1 MNNSLSELKS
11 ILQTRFNNSADLSIR
26 DITLRSDQKITAAVI
41 TIEGMVDK
49 EELAQVAVNGLLAY
63 DFKSSNA
70 NEAFNIMLYSV
81 LASSDVTAFSGFA
94 DFSGIEQ
101 LIGYITSGFAVF
113 AIDGVE
119 RMIAV
124 GAQGYAFR
132 GVSEPESEV
141 VQRGARE
148 GFTEPLR
155 VNMSLIRR
163 RLKSPDL
170 VFEQVTVGEK
180 SRTQLM
186 LCYLR
191 SAASPKLVR
200 QLRQRLAACDLETV
214 LAAGYLSEYLE
225 DPHTSRLFSGV
236 GISERPDTVCGKLT
250 EGRVAIIVDGTP
262 AVMLVPHLFV
272 EEFQGVDDYS
282 NRTYYAAF
290 IRTLKYLSFLVSVF
304 LPAIYTALAQ
314 FHPEYFP
321 TWILIKTAKSL
332 SETPLPVT
340 LEVLVIT
347 FVYEIMKEAGLRIPK
362 SLGHAVSIVGALV
375 IGESAVTAGIISSST
390 LMVVAT
396 AAICSYV
403 TSPLYPPI
411 TMLRFLLILVGGV
424 FGLWGLVLATALVL
438 ISMCSKTSLGV
449 PYLSSL
455 SPFSLRTM
463 RDVFIRASWKKLGK
477 HTIRV
482 QRFAETEEIG

>member
-1 MNNSLSELKS
+1 MDNSINE
-11 ILQTRFNNSADLSIR
+11 IIRRLQAVFAGSADLSVREIVLQTPVKTR
-26 DITLRSDQKITAAVI
+26 AALV
-41 TIEGMVDK
+41 TMEGLVDK
-49 EELAQVAVNGLLAY
+49 EGLAQAAVNPLMAY
-63 DFKSSNA
+63 RFCETSPQEVYRSILDR
-70 NEAFNIMLYSV
+70 V
-81 LASSDVTAFSGFA
+81 LASSDVTELQSFDELLTF
-94 DFSGIEQ
+94 
-101 LIGYITSGFAVF
+101 ITSGFAVL
-113 AIDGVE
+113 AVDGASGC
-119 RMIAV
+119 IAV

-132 GVSEPESEV
+132 GVAEPESEV

-155 VNMSLIRR
+155 VNMSLLRR
-163 RLKSPDL
+163 RMKTPDL
-170 VFEQVTVGEK
+170 VFEQVTVGDK

-191 SAASPKLVR
+191 SAASPLLVE
-200 QLRQRLAACDLETV
+200 QVRQRLGACDLETV

-225 DPHTSRLFSGV
+225 DKHTSRLFSGV

-262 AVMLVPHLFV
+262 AVLLVPHLFV

-282 NRTYYAAF
+282 NRTYYATF
-290 IRTLKYLSFLVSVF
+290 IRTLKYISFFISVF

-321 TWILIKTAKSL
+321 TWILVKTATSL
-332 SETPLPVT
+332 AQTPLPVT
-340 LEVLVIT
+340 LEVLLIT

-375 IGESAVTAGIISSST
+375 IGDSAVPAGIISSST

-411 TMLRFLLILVGGV
+411 MMLRFVMIVAGGV
-424 FGLWGLVLATALVL
+424 LGLWGIVLATALVL

-463 RDVFIRASWKKLGK
+463 RDVLLRAGWKKLGK
-477 HTIRV
+477 HTIQV
-482 QRFAETEEIG
+482 QRFAETEEIA

>member
-1 MNNSLSELKS
+1 MKASSQTLKRDLEALFS
-11 ILQTRFNNSADLSIR
+11 NSADLSVREIV
-26 DITLRSDQKITAAVI
+26 LQSDSFTSAAVI
-41 TIEGMVDK
+41 TMEGMVDK
-49 EELAQVAVNGLLAY
+49 EGLAQAAVNPLMAY
-63 DFKSSNA
+63 RFGGSSPTEIFDA
-70 NEAFNIMLYSV
+70 ILYTV
-81 LASSDVTAFSGFA
+81 LASSDVTAFDGL
-94 DFSGIEQ
+94 EQ
-101 LIGYITSGFAVF
+101 LITYITSGFAVI
-113 AIDGVE
+113 AVDGVE
-119 RMIAV
+119 RFIAV
-124 GAQGYAFR
+124 GAQGFAFR

-141 VQRGARE
+141 VQRGSRE

-163 RLKSPDL
+163 RIKSPDL
-170 VFEQVTVGEK
+170 VFEQMTAGKK

-186 LCYLR
+186 LCYLQN
-191 SAASPKLVR
+191 AVSPKLLQ
-200 QLRQRLAACDLETV
+200 QLRQRLSACDLETV
-214 LAAGYLSEYLE
+214 LASGYLSEYLE
-225 DPHTSRLFSGV
+225 DRHTSRLFSGV

-290 IRTLKYLSFLVSVF
+290 IRVLKYFSFLLSVF
-304 LPAIYTALAQ
+304 LPAIYTAFAQ

-321 TWILIKTAKSL
+321 TWILIKTSKSL

-340 LEVLVIT
+340 LEVLLIT

-403 TSPLYPPI
+403 TSPLYPPV
-411 TMLRFLLILVGGV
+411 TMLRFILVIVGGLL
-424 FGLWGLVLATALVL
+424 GLWGIVLATALVL

-455 SPFSLRTM
+455 SPFSIHTM
-463 RDVFIRASWKKLGK
+463 RDVFVRAGWKELSK

-482 QRFAETEEIG
+482 QNFAETEEI

>member
-1 MNNSLSELKS
+1 MDRNLQA
-11 ILQTRFNNSADLSIR
+11 IITRLQTSFADSADLSVREIVLQSPAQTR
-26 DITLRSDQKITAAVI
+26 AAIITM
-41 TIEGMVDK
+41 EGMVDK
-49 EELAQVAVNGLLAY
+49 EGLAQAAVNPLMAY
-63 DFKSSNA
+63 RFTDSAPSD
-70 NEAFNIMLYSV
+70 IHRTVLRRV
-81 LASSDVTAFSGFA
+81 LASSDVTEFEGFELLLT
-94 DFSGIEQ
+94 F
-101 LIGYITSGFAVF
+101 ITSGFAVI
-113 AIDGVE
+113 AVDGAAA
-119 RMIAV
+119 MIAV

-132 GVSEPESEV
+132 GVAEPESEV

-170 VFEQVTVGEK
+170 VFEQMTAGEK

-191 SAASPKLVR
+191 SAASPLLVEQVR
-200 QLRQRLAACDLETV
+200 RRLAACDLETV

-236 GISERPDTVCGKLT
+236 GLSERPDTVCGKLT

-282 NRTYYAAF
+282 NRTYYASF
-290 IRTLKYLSFLVSVF
+290 IRVMKYISFFISVF

-321 TWILIKTAKSL
+321 TWILVKTASSL
-332 SETPLPVT
+332 SQTPLPVT
-340 LEVLVIT
+340 LEVLLIT

-375 IGESAVTAGIISSST
+375 IGDSAVTAGIISSST

-403 TSPLYPPI
+403 TSPLYPPV
-411 TMLRFLLILVGGV
+411 TMLRFILIVVGGV
-424 FGLWGLVLATALVL
+424 LGLWGIVLTTALVL

-463 RDVFIRASWKKLGK
+463 RDVFVRASWKRLGK
-477 HTIRV
+477 HTIQV
-482 QRFAETEEIG
+482 QRFAETEEIT

>member
-1 MNNSLSELKS
+1 MNDSLQKKLSR
-11 ILQTRFNNSADLSIR
+11 LQSMFAGSADLSVRNIV
-26 DITLRSDQKITAAVI
+26 LQAAAPVQAAVI
-41 TIEGMVDK
+41 TMEGMVDK
-49 EELAQVAVNGLLAY
+49 EGLAQAAVNPLMAY
-63 DFKSSNA
+63 QFHQKTPQEVYDA
-70 NEAFNIMLYSV
+70 VLYRV
-81 LASSDVTAFSGFA
+81 LASSDVTEIEGT
-94 DFSGIEQ
+94 EQ
-101 LIGYITSGFAVF
+101 LVTFVTSGFAVF
-113 AIDGVE
+113 VIDGVE
-119 RMIAV
+119 KMIAV
-124 GAQGYAFR
+124 GVQGYAFR

-141 VQRGARE
+141 VQRGSRE

-170 VFEQVTVGEK
+170 VFEQLSAGEK

-191 SAASPKLVR
+191 SAASPKLIAELKR
-200 QLRQRLAACDLETV
+200 RIASCDLETV
-214 LAAGYLSEYLE
+214 LASGYLCEYLE

-250 EGRVAIIVDGTP
+250 EGRAAIIVDGTP

-304 LPAIYTALAQ
+304 LPALYTAFAQ

-340 LEVLVIT
+340 LEVLMIT

-375 IGESAVTAGIISSST
+375 IGDSAVGAGIISSST

-411 TMLRFLLILVGGV
+411 TMLRFLLIIIGGV
-424 FGLWGLVLATALVL
+424 LGLWGLVLATSLVL

-463 RDVFIRASWKKLGK
+463 RDVFVRAGWKKLGK
-477 HTIRV
+477 HTIKV
-482 QRFAETEEIG
+482 QRFAETEEIA

>member
-1 MNNSLSELKS
+1 MKASIRTLKGDLEALFS
-11 ILQTRFNNSADLSIR
+11 NSADLSVREI
-26 DITLRSDQKITAAVI
+26 ILQSDASTSAAVI
-41 TIEGMVDK
+41 TMEGMVDK
-49 EELAQVAVNGLLAY
+49 EGLAQAAVNPLMAY
-63 DFKSSNA
+63 RFGNSAPSEILDA
-70 NEAFNIMLYSV
+70 ILYTV
-81 LASSDVTAFSGFA
+81 LASSDVTAFEGL
-94 DFSGIEQ
+94 EQ
-101 LIGYITSGFAVF
+101 LITYITSGFAVI
-113 AIDGVE
+113 AVDGAE
-119 RMIAV
+119 RFIAV
-124 GAQGYAFR
+124 GAQGFAFR

-141 VQRGARE
+141 VQRGSRE

-163 RLKSPDL
+163 RIKSPDL
-170 VFEQVTVGEK
+170 VFEQMTAGKK

-186 LCYLR
+186 LCYLQN
-191 SAASPKLVR
+191 AVSPKLLQ
-200 QLRQRLAACDLETV
+200 QLRQRLSECDLETV
-214 LAAGYLSEYLE
+214 LASGYLSEYLE
-225 DPHTSRLFSGV
+225 DRRTSRLFSGV

-290 IRTLKYLSFLVSVF
+290 IRVLKYLSFLISVF
-304 LPAIYTALAQ
+304 LPAIYTAFAQ

-321 TWILIKTAKSL
+321 TWILIKTSKSL

-340 LEVLVIT
+340 LEVLLIT

-403 TSPLYPPI
+403 TSPLYPPV
-411 TMLRFLLILVGGV
+411 TMLRFVFVIVGGLL
-424 FGLWGLVLATALVL
+424 GLWGIVLATALVL

-455 SPFSLRTM
+455 SPFSIRTM
-463 RDVFIRASWKKLGK
+463 RDVFVRAGWKELSK

-482 QRFAETEEIG
+482 QNFAETEEI

>member
-1 MNNSLSELKS
+1 MYNSLLEITKD
-11 ILQTRFNNSADLSIR
+11 LQETFDNSADLTVRTLILQAPER
-26 DITLRSDQKITAAVI
+26 RKAAIITL
-41 TIEGMVDK
+41 EGMVDK
-49 EELAQVAVNGLLAY
+49 EGLAQAAINPLMAY
-63 DFKSSNA
+63 RFGTETPAQMVDT
-70 NEAFNIMLYSV
+70 ILYTV
-81 LASSDVTAFSGFA
+81 LASSDVTAFEGK
-94 DFSGIEQ
+94 EQ
-101 LIGYITSGFAVF
+101 LLTFISSGFAV
-113 AIDGVE
+113 ITVDGAAK
-119 RMIAV
+119 MIAV
-124 GAQGYAFR
+124 GAQGFPFR

-141 VQRGARE
+141 VQRGSRE

-191 SAASPKLVR
+191 SAASPKLVQ
-200 QLRQRLAACDLETV
+200 QLRERLAACDLETV

-225 DPHTSRLFSGV
+225 DPKTSRLFSGV

-250 EGRVAIIVDGTP
+250 EGRVAIIADGTP

-290 IRTLKYLSFLVSVF
+290 IRTLKYLSFMVSVF
-304 LPAIYTALAQ
+304 LPALYTAFAQ

-321 TWILIKTAKSL
+321 TWILIKTASSL
-332 SETPLPVT
+332 SQTPLPVT
-340 LEVLVIT
+340 LEVLLIT

-403 TSPLYPPI
+403 TSPLYPPV
-411 TMLRFLLILVGGV
+411 TMLRFLLVVVAGV
-424 FGLWGLVLATALVL
+424 LGLWGIVLCTALVL

-463 RDVFIRASWKKLGK
+463 RDVFVRASWKKLGK
-477 HTIRV
+477 HTIKV
-482 QRFAETEEIG
+482 QNFAETEAIK

>member
-1 MNNSLSELKS
+1 MNNSLLEITADLKH
-11 ILQTRFNNSADLSIR
+11 RFAGSADLSVRNIV
-26 DITLRSDQKITAAVI
+26 LRSADRTEAAI
-41 TIEGMVDK
+41 ISLDGMVDK
-49 EELAQVAVNGLLAY
+49 EGLAQAAVNPLMAY
-63 DFKSSNA
+63 DFQYGDPEQIA
-70 NEAFNIMLYSV
+70 DTILYTV
-81 LASSDVTAFSGFA
+81 LASSDVTAFFGT
-94 DFSGIEQ
+94 EQ
-101 LIGYITSGFAVF
+101 LITFITSGFAVI
-113 AIDGVE
+113 AVDGVSK
-119 RMIAV
+119 MIAV

-141 VQRGARE
+141 EQRGSRE
-148 GFTEPLR
+148 GFSEPLR

-170 VFEQVTVGEK
+170 VFEQMTVGER

-191 SAASPKLVR
+191 SAASPRLLY
-200 QLRQRLAACDLETV
+200 QLRKRLQACDLETV
-214 LAAGYLSEYLE
+214 LASGYLSEYLE

-290 IRTLKYLSFLVSVF
+290 IRTLKYISFMISVF
-304 LPAIYTALAQ
+304 LPAVYTAFAQ

-321 TWILIKTAKSL
+321 TWILIKTASSL
-332 SETPLPVT
+332 SKTPFPVT
-340 LEVLVIT
+340 LEVLLIT

-375 IGESAVTAGIISSST
+375 IGDSAVTAGIISSST

-411 TMLRFLLILVGGV
+411 TMLRFLLVIVGGV
-424 FGLWGLVLATALVL
+424 LGLWGIVLATALVL
-438 ISMCSKTSLGV
+438 ISMCSKTSMGV

-455 SPFSLRTM
+455 APFSVRTM
-463 RDVFIRASWKKLGK
+463 RDVFIRAGWKKLGR

-482 QRFAETEEIG
+482 QRFPETEEIA